1 MFRRGVILL
10 FGLCALAACGQ
21 PQGHLPSPR
30 AVLKTGKPTPA
41 PTSPF
46 EPALR
51 EQGEA
56 VVLAQER
63 YAFAN
68 GGYFD
73 SDMECLVVPARC
85 IPDHDGQRDSFLE
98 AGRAKLEPVHRYVQT
113 LHTSRGLDSTVTAR
127 ARVSPTSVENIA
139 YTAVPAR
146 TGIRGL
152 RALCLD
158 LDWVCYARDGI
169 LPPVVDGRC
178 PRPMRGDM
186 YNCIGIT
193 QPASSLSELRQ
204 MRRERAQ
211 TDTEG
216 VQP

>member
-1 MFRRGVILL
+1 
-10 FGLCALAACGQ
+10 
-21 PQGHLPSPR
+21 
-30 AVLKTGKPTPA
+30 
-41 PTSPF
+41 
-46 EPALR
+46 
-51 EQGEA
+51 
-56 VVLAQER
+56 
-63 YAFAN
+63 
-68 GGYFD
+68 
-73 SDMECLVVPARC
+73 MECLVVPARC
-85 IPDHDGQRDSFLE
+85 IPDYDGHQDSFLE
-98 AGRAKLEPVHRYVQT
+98 AGRARLEPVHRYVQT
-113 LHTSRGLDSTVTAR
+113 LHTSRGLDSAVTAR